1 MAERIGLDDFVGHVG
16 CRHGLEEEVKTAL
29 RDWFTTPVGGSTP
42 FARLQAALTTA
53 IPTVTW
59 TATNVKRAVAAFIAD
74 EPE

>member
-1 MAERIGLDDFVGHVG
+1 MANRLTIDDFAEHAG
-16 CRHGLEEEVKTAL
+16 CRHDLEEQAKTAL

-59 TATNVKRAVAAFIAD
+59 NATNVKKAVAAFIAD
-74 EPE
+74 ETE